1 MIDISGFLIIN
12 KPKGITSFSCVRH
25 IKSILGRVK
34 IGHSGTLDAFASGLI
49 LIAIGRQY
57 TKKLTELFNLDKEY
71 KVKAKLGE
79 LTDTLDY
86 TGVVLRKDDNLHI
99 TKDDIEKTIKEFDK
113 EYIQLPP
120 IYSALK
126 YEGLPLYK
134 LIRKKIKTKEE
145 LEKIVEEKKRLVK
158 IYELNFIDFLFPFFS
173 FNARVSKGTYVR
185 ALANDIASRLG
196 TCATTYE
203 LERTKIGNI
212 SLEDSVGLFSLKT
225 VEDIE
230 KNLKQD
236 L

>member
-1 MIDISGFLIIN
+1 MKEILGFLIIN
-12 KPKGITSFSCVRH
+12 KPQGITSFSCVKY
-25 IKSILGRVK
+25 IKNILGKVK
-34 IGHSGTLDAFASGLI
+34 IGHSGTLDVFATGLMI
-49 LIAIGRQY
+49 IAIGRQY

-86 TGVVLRKDDNLHI
+86 TGSILKTDENLQI
-99 TKDDIEKTIKEFDK
+99 DKKNIEKIIKDFDK
-113 EYIQLPP
+113 EYVQLPP

-134 LIRKKIKTKEE
+134 LMRKEIKTKEE

-158 IYELNFIDFLFPFFS
+158 IYKLKLTDFSFPFFS
-173 FNARVSKGTYVR
+173 FEATVSKGTYIR
-185 ALANDIASRLG
+185 ALANDLAAKLG
-196 TCATTYE
+196 TYATTYE

-212 SLEDSVGLFSLKT
+212 SIKDSVDLFYFKT

-230 KNLKQD
+230 KNLKED